1 MTEREK
7 LLKGEFYNSRD
18 PELIEMYHRAKEIL
32 REWSA
37 LSTREGEKRFRL
49 LQDLF
54 GNVGKGVWIEGPF
67 YCDYG
72 KHISIGENTFINTGA
87 VLLDCNKIDIGKNVL
102 LGPHVQ
108 IYTAAH
114 PLTASERI
122 KSDPGPN
129 EATYLT
135 NALPVKIGDN
145 TWIGGNVLIMPG
157 VSIGAGVTVAAGSV
171 VTKDI
176 PDNVL
181 AMGVPAKVV
190 RSL

>member
-7 LLKGEFYNSRD
+7 LLRGEYYNSRD

-32 REWSA
+32 REWSV

-87 VLLDCNKIDIGKNVL
+87 VLLDCNRIDIGKNVL

-108 IYTAAH
+108 IYTATH
-114 PLTASERI
+114 PLSASERI
-122 KSDPGPN
+122 KSNPAPD
-129 EATYLT
+129 EASYRTR
-135 NALPVKIGDN
+135 ALPVKIGDN
-145 TWIGGNVLIMPG
+145 TWIGGNVLVMPG
-157 VSIGAGVTVAAGSV
+157 VSIGKGVTVAAGSV

-176 PDNVL
+176 PDDVL

-190 RSL
+190 KSL

>member
-1 MTEREK
+1 MTEKEK
-7 LLKGEFYNSRD
+7 LLSGEYYNSRD

-37 LSTREGEKRFRL
+37 LSTRDGEKRYEL
-49 LQDLF
+49 LRDLF
-54 GNVGKGVWIEGPF
+54 VHVGKGVWIEGPF

-72 KHISIGENTFINTGA
+72 KHVSIGENTFINTGA
-87 VLLDCNKIDIGKNVL
+87 VLLDCNRIDIGKNVL

-108 IYTAAH
+108 IYTATH
-114 PLTASERI
+114 PLAAGERI
-122 KSDPGPN
+122 KNNPLQG
-129 EATYLT
+129 EASYLT
-135 NALPVKIGDN
+135 RALPVKIGDN

-157 VSIGAGVTVAAGSV
+157 VTIGAGVTVAAGSV

-181 AMGVPAKVV
+181 AMGVPAAVV
-190 RSL
+190 KIL